1 MSRIKYGGATHCA
14 LKYAKMKNNPVGVQD
29 LMECFPNKFEKP
41 SRVKD
46 TMFILSK
53 YGFMMPIKDMWKIT
67 PHGESYLRGIA
78 QTYKGS

>member
-14 LKYAKMKNNPVGVQD
+14 LKYAKMKNKPVGVND
-29 LMECFPNKFEKP
+29 LMDCFPNKFEKP

-46 TMFILSK
+46 TMFVLSK
-53 YGFMMPIKDMWKIT
+53 YGLMMPIKDMLKIT

-78 QTYKGS
+78 NT